1 MSRPDM
7 PIIFVHLLQI
17 FSECFFQFRFVSI
30 VNPKKLNSS
39 TFSIITLSILS
50 VRYCISL
57 LGTWK
62 IIYLDFDLF
71 SDNLFIFYHSITLES
86 SAFIKDSL
94 VSILFPKDAKL
105 LNSVVSSE
113 YIINLNILLA

>member
-1 MSRPDM
+1 M
-7 PIIFVHLLQI
+7 LQPP
-17 FSECFFQFRFVSI
+17 F
-30 VNPKKLNSS
+30 NPKKLNSS

-62 IIYLDFDLF
+62 IIYFYLF
-71 SDNLFIFYHSITLES
+71 SDDLFIFNHSITLES
-86 SAFIKDSL
+86 SAFIKYSL

-105 LNSVVSSE
+105 LNSVVSSAYNE
-113 YIINLNILLA
+113 ALQCMRFGLLKENVGLGDKIQL